1 MGVMCF
7 LFSLLGMVNSS
18 RGRKYSTNDVILR
31 TFESCGRAALS
42 PELVM
47 NQVAGGLLWIDG
59 IRLQNNLKSRYLKL
73 YAIVT
78 PQIQLGILTNTFIYL
93 I

>member
-1 MGVMCF
+1 
-7 LFSLLGMVNSS
+7 
-18 RGRKYSTNDVILR
+18 
-31 TFESCGRAALS
+31 
-42 PELVM
+42 M

-78 PQIQLGILTNTFIYL
+78 PQIKFGILTNTFIYL